1 MSKHSFWKLHRPT
14 NTMPLKVKPILLW
27 LLLIALLAAGCSSNK
42 SYRADRF
49 DVDLALQPENVLLVT
64 ETVQFRFQGGP
75 FTYAYRD
82 LARDGLDAIDQI
94 EADMDG
100 APLPRGNNAGEVEIK
115 DGDSLRI
122 TWHFA
127 PVHDSTHTFTLR
139 YRVLGAVRQEE
150 GADVLRWYAIPP
162 EHGYP
167 ITEAIFRLRPP
178 ADVTPLAA
186 PRVLDGGQ
194 FRDTGDGLLSI
205 TGEDIGDDDAVIV
218 EARFPANILLSA
230 APAWQVQQ
238 RQRSRQ
244 AQLGLPGALTT
255 FFAVLMLAGGLLL
268 RQMQRLRGPKPHRGD
283 SIEQST
289 PPSTAPPA
297 IGLTLAR
304 RGIPALAAVFDLA
317 QRGAVGIEEAGKRW
331 GARQFVLRQQNVA
344 AARLPHEQGLLEA
357 LFTTRQGRSDSAP
370 LDQLASRLARQRK
383 LLETPLDNEME
394 LAGWLDQARKA
405 GLRRL
410 ALRWGLVMGA
420 GQLAVI
426 GGIIGLTLA
435 DNHHRWTDF
444 TAAMALIAAGIALF
458 LPGLVGLIAFA
469 GASPLTE
476 QGSREGERWRRF
488 GNYLERV
495 AADKADLPDNALFAR
510 YLPYAAGFGLGE
522 KWAKRYQRATGFE
535 IPAWF
540 HLLGNDDS
548 ATAFVAVMTASHASF
563 HSSSGGAAGGGGAS
577 GGGGSGAG

>member
-1 MSKHSFWKLHRPT
+1 MSKHSFWKSHRPT
-14 NTMPLKVKPILLW
+14 NTTPLKAKLVLLW
-27 LLLIALLAAGCSSNK
+27 LLLIALLVAGCSNK

-49 DVDLALQPENVLLVT
+49 DVDMVLQPENVLLVT
-64 ETVQFRFQGGP
+64 ETVQFRFQGGS

-82 LARDGLDAIDQI
+82 LERNGLDAIDQI

-100 APLPRGNNAGEVEIK
+100 ALLPRGNDAGEVEIEH
-115 DGDSLRI
+115 GDSLRI

-139 YRVLGAVRQEE
+139 YRVLGAVRQED

-167 ITEAIFRLRPP
+167 ITEAIFRLHTPTGI
-178 ADVTPLAA
+178 APLAA

-205 TGEDIGDDDAVIV
+205 TDDDIGDDDGVIV
-218 EARFPANILLSA
+218 EARFPAGSLLST
-230 APAWQVQQ
+230 APAWQAQQ
-238 RQRSRQ
+238 RQRNRQ
-244 AQLGLPGALTT
+244 VQLGLPGALTT
-255 FFAVLMLAGGLLL
+255 FFAVLLLAGGLLL
-268 RQMQRLRGPKPHRGD
+268 RQMQRLRSPKPDRGD
-283 SIEQST
+283 SIEQNV

-317 QRGAVGIEEAGKRW
+317 QCGAVGIEETGKRW
-331 GARQFVLRQQNVA
+331 GARQFVLRQQNIT

-357 LFTTRQGRSDSAP
+357 LFTTRQDRSDSAP

-383 LLETPLDNEME
+383 LFETPLDSEME
-394 LAGWLDQARKA
+394 LAGWLDQTRKA

-410 ALRWGLVMGA
+410 VLRWGLVMGA

-426 GGIIGLTLA
+426 GGIIWLA
-435 DNHHRWTDF
+435 LAGNHNRWNDF

-469 GASPLTE
+469 SASSLTE

-488 GNYLERV
+488 GKYLERV
-495 AADKADLPDNALFAR
+495 AADKADLPDNALFDR
-510 YLPYAAGFGLGE
+510 YLPYAIGFGLGE

-535 IPAWF
+535 VPRGSRHWPATTV
-540 HLLGNDDS
+540 LP
-548 ATAFVAVMTASHASF
+548 
-563 HSSSGGAAGGGGAS
+563 HSWR
-577 GGGGSGAG
+577 